1 VNILLLSAGGG
12 GGNILRSLKAL
23 FARDVA
29 TAQKSDARFAERLR
43 RAIAARFIDT
53 NEFSLND
60 VPREERLLIGAAS
73 GQRYG
78 SGHNPLVAQRALEE
92 SREEVERLISRFAVI
107 VIIATG
113 GKGTGAGTV
122 LPLARMAYAQ
132 KKLVIPI
139 FVRPSFERHEVD
151 KRRYD
156 HAVQVADAFDAAGI
170 RLMEVLNDCGY
181 NDADPQPQSIVWNRM
196 NVPIARGLRGLL
208 YVLGDLSQVDPSDL
222 AILMAGPGRMRIGF
236 AEIDPQPGKDA
247 TDTEIDEAVRR
258 CWENQ
263 YCAFDKPV
271 GTSLVCIQGDWS
283 NLVDARIKGRLAALA
298 TAGAQDAW
306 YSPLHARAFQTPR
319 PWGVTALLTE
329 YTGVHRPLE
338 LDWTVPK
345 RNVLPRPAMAI
356 VPAVITT
363 DRRDAP
369 LTAAIAEPAPMPL
382 LPDEPIPAAR
392 LPFNGIWELARGLN
406 RADRAAIAIAAE
418 QGPAAI
424 AVDELE
430 VRKLLD
436 TFWFRSVFPL
446 FSQPWRERLLD
457 ALTTAVIVPNRMVR
471 IGRQMTPLND
481 LTYEQLKAIGD
492 KEFMRSESGDGVR
505 LLLAI
510 GGLWGPSALVRVR
523 FGELVQADE
532 SSRLATLLSGLR
544 L

>member
-1 VNILLLSAGGG
+1 
-12 GGNILRSLKAL
+12 
-23 FARDVA
+23 
-29 TAQKSDARFAERLR
+29 
-43 RAIAARFIDT
+43 
-53 NEFSLND
+53 

-122 LPLARMAYAQ
+122 LPLARMAHAQ

-181 NDADPQPQSIVWNRM
+181 DDADPQPQSIVWNRM

-306 YSPLHARAFQTPR
+306 YSPLHARGFQTPR

-345 RNVLPRPAMAI
+345 RNVLPPPAVAI

-363 DRRDAP
+363 DQRDAP
-369 LTAAIAEPAPMPL
+369 LTAAIADPDPL
-382 LPDEPIPAAR
+382 PLSSDEPTPAAR

-406 RADRAAIAIAAE
+406 RADRAAMAIAAE
-418 QGPAAI
+418 EGPAAI
-424 AVDELE
+424 AIDELE

-446 FSQPWRERLLD
+446 FSLPWRERLLD

-492 KEFMRSESGDGVR
+492 KEFMHSESGDGVR

>member
-1 VNILLLSAGGG
+1 MPGIIRSSRIRHGWWSLASA
-12 GGNILRSLKAL
+12 S
-23 FARDVA
+23 
-29 TAQKSDARFAERLR
+29 
-43 RAIAARFIDT
+43 
-53 NEFSLND
+53 
-60 VPREERLLIGAAS
+60 AS
-73 GQRYG
+73 
-78 SGHNPLVAQRALEE
+78 SPSE
-92 SREEVERLISRFAVI
+92 AVI
-107 VIIATG
+107 T
-113 GKGTGAGTV
+113 
-122 LPLARMAYAQ
+122 
-132 KKLVIPI
+132 
-139 FVRPSFERHEVD
+139 
-151 KRRYD
+151 
-156 HAVQVADAFDAAGI
+156 
-170 RLMEVLNDCGY
+170 
-181 NDADPQPQSIVWNRM
+181 
-196 NVPIARGLRGLL
+196 
-208 YVLGDLSQVDPSDL
+208 LSP
-222 AILMAGPGRMRIGF
+222 
-236 AEIDPQPGKDA
+236 
-247 TDTEIDEAVRR
+247 
-258 CWENQ
+258 N
-263 YCAFDKPV
+263 
-271 GTSLVCIQGDWS
+271 
-283 NLVDARIKGRLAALA
+283 
-298 TAGAQDAW
+298 
-306 YSPLHARAFQTPR
+306 
-319 PWGVTALLTE
+319 
-329 YTGVHRPLE
+329 
-338 LDWTVPK
+338 
-345 RNVLPRPAMAI
+345 MAI

-392 LPFNGIWELARGLN
+392 LSFNGIWELARGLN

-418 QGPAAI
+418 EGPAAI